1 MLLRSV
7 PHQRSCADPTPDA
20 ILRVGELSDTCG
32 YTPLAMNE
40 KSMPVTNGLQA
51 IGRGRLADR
60 VAVEIRNYIKANDL
74 KPGDRLVPERVLVQ
88 ELGVGRSSVREAL
101 RALSTLGLIE
111 VRQGDGMY
119 VRSLVEG
126 AARPAE
132 PLFDVREQ
140 NALRNLIETRLG
152 IEFAAVTAAAS
163 RSSQTDLDQL
173 QTMLDQQ
180 GRDLARDPDFSWEP
194 LAFELAIV
202 EMTGNTWLYDV
213 EQELA
218 KAWRALSKDL
228 RNSIGRHREWHAEHD
243 AILASIRSGNVAQAQ
258 RLVLAHLSLE
268 RFEQDLAT
276 HAGSRRRRR
285 SASSTSPG

>member
-1 MLLRSV
+1 M
-7 PHQRSCADPTPDA
+7 D
-20 ILRVGELSDTCG
+20 
-32 YTPLAMNE
+32 E
-40 KSMPVTNGLQA
+40 KSTPATNGLQA

-60 VAVEIRNYIKANDL
+60 VAVEIRNYIKTNEL

-119 VRSLVEG
+119 VRAPVDG
-126 AARPAE
+126 DVPATE
-132 PLFDVREQ
+132 PLFDIREQ
-140 NALRNLIETRLG
+140 HALRNLVETRLG
-152 IEFAAVTAAAS
+152 IEFAAVTAAAA
-163 RSSQTDLDQL
+163 RSSQGDLDQL
-173 QTMLDQQ
+173 QNMLDQQ
-180 GRDLARDPDFSWEP
+180 GRDLARNPDFSWEP

-202 EMTGNTWLYDV
+202 EMTGNTWLHDV
-213 EQELA
+213 ELELA

-228 RNSIGRHREWHAEHD
+228 RGSVGRYREWHAEHD

-268 RFEQDLAT
+268 RFEQDIA
-276 HAGSRRRRR
+276 ARGRSARARSGRRRRTAPASE
-285 SASSTSPG
+285 SAG